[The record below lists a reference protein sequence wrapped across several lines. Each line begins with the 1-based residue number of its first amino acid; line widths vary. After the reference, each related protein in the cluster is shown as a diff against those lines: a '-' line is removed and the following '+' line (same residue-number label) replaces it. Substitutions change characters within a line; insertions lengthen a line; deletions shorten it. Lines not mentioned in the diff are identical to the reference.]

1 MQYNGSRVAFE
12 IFGVQIY
19 WYAILIVTGMALA
32 VILAARELKRID
44 GKEDHIYDL
53 ALFLL
58 PLAVIGARVYYVIFE
73 WDRYD
78 SIWDMIDIRSG
89 GLAIHGGVIVGIIV
103 GIIYARA
110 KKIRFLTLSDVIM
123 IFLPLAQAI
132 GRWGNFFNNEAYG
145 YETDLPWALI
155 IDGKGH
161 HPTFLYE
168 SIGNV
173 LIFITLFYF
182 FRNKQKRF
190 GQTTSLYL
198 IFYGILRFIVES
210 FRTDSLWIGPFR
222 TAQITSI
229 LFVVAGVALLLYL
242 KRQPENQE
250 ELLERNKKLQDTLD
264 EIKKTEG

>member
-32 VILAARELKRID
+32 VIFASKELKRIG

-53 ALFLL
+53 SLILL
-58 PLAVIGARVYYVIFE
+58 PLAVIGARIYYVIFE
-73 WDRYD
+73 WQRYH
-78 SIWDMIDIRSG
+78 SIWAMLDIRSG
-89 GLAIHGGVIVGIIV
+89 GLAIHGGVIVGVIV
-103 GIIYARA
+103 GIIYARI
-110 KKIRFLTLSDVIM
+110 KKVRFFTLFDVIM

-168 SIGNV
+168 SLGNL
-173 LIFITLFYF
+173 LIFGVLLYF
-182 FRNKQKRF
+182 FRNKQRKF

-229 LFVVAGVALLLYL
+229 LFIVAGVAILMYL
-242 KRQPENQE
+242 KKQPENQYELMKNNVVEKTTVE
-250 ELLERNKKLQDTLD
+250 E
-264 EIKKTEG
+264 

>member
-32 VILAARELKRID
+32 VIFASKELKRIG

-53 ALFLL
+53 SLILL
-58 PLAVIGARVYYVIFE
+58 PLAVIGARIYYVIFE
-73 WDRYD
+73 WQRYD
-78 SIWDMIDIRSG
+78 SIWAMLDIRSG
-89 GLAIHGGVIVGIIV
+89 GLAIHGGVIVGVIV
-103 GIIYARA
+103 GIIYARI
-110 KKIRFLTLSDVIM
+110 KKVRFFTLSDVIM

-168 SIGNV
+168 SLGNLVIFGV
-173 LIFITLFYF
+173 LLYF
-182 FRNKQKRF
+182 FRNKQRKF

-229 LFVVAGVALLLYL
+229 LFIVAGVAILMYL
-242 KRQPENQE
+242 KKQPENQYELMKNNVVEKTTTE
-250 ELLERNKKLQDTLD
+250 E
-264 EIKKTEG
+264 

>member
-32 VILAARELKRID
+32 VIFASKELKRIG

-53 ALFLL
+53 SLILL
-58 PLAVIGARVYYVIFE
+58 PLAVIGARIYYVIFE
-73 WDRYD
+73 WQRYD
-78 SIWDMIDIRSG
+78 SIWAMLDIRSG
-89 GLAIHGGVIVGIIV
+89 GLAIHGGVIVGVIV
-103 GIIYARA
+103 GIIYARI
-110 KKIRFLTLSDVIM
+110 KKVRFFTLSDVIM

-168 SIGNV
+168 SLGNL
-173 LIFITLFYF
+173 LIFGVLLYF
-182 FRNKQKRF
+182 FRNKQRKF

-229 LFVVAGVALLLYL
+229 LFIVAGVAILMYL
-242 KRQPENQE
+242 KKQPENQYELMKNNVVEKTTVE
-250 ELLERNKKLQDTLD
+250 E
-264 EIKKTEG
+264 